1 MKIIAL
7 LLASVEAS
15 KLTAQTT
22 SVPPGGFDY
31 GDEYYNE
38 DAVLGIDVYSLADSG
53 LIDYDQ
59 AFTYDLAVDGFND
72 AITDY
77 EYAAEEL
84 KARTEEINDAL
95 NSDDWYDD
103 YDSNTAGTDDF
114 GIDWDDLPDYDDGT
128 FVESG
133 DSNWDYYI
141 DPETGAYL
149 PVNGGTE
156 EPEEPEEDFD

>member
-22 SVPPGGFDY
+22 SVPPGGFFGDY
-31 GDEYYNE
+31 GDEYGDE
-38 DAVLGIDVYSLADSG
+38 AITGIDSYSLADSG

-77 EYAAEEL
+77 
-84 KARTEEINDAL
+84 
-95 NSDDWYDD
+95 
-103 YDSNTAGTDDF
+103 
-114 GIDWDDLPDYDDGT
+114 
-128 FVESG
+128 
-133 DSNWDYYI
+133 
-141 DPETGAYL
+141 
-149 PVNGGTE
+149 
-156 EPEEPEEDFD
+156 